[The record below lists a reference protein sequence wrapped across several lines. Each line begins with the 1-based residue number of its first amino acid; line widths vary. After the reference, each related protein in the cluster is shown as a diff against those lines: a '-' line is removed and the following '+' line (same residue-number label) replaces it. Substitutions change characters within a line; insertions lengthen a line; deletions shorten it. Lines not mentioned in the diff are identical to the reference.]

1 MQIAFPASMFG
12 SPVMSAGGSAGEPH
26 AARYRRNKIS
36 ETTMK
41 VYAA

>member
-1 MQIAFPASMFG
+1 MQIAFSASMFG
-12 SPVMSAGGSAGEPH
+12 SPVKSTGRSPGEHH